1 MKSFLSNFLKSWTPE
16 TIFFALLLVMN
27 DRNYVSSS
35 LCNVCG
41 TFVQVCILCTTY
53 TRVPLKKLNRQ
64 TFLSWVTYTSVCLKL
79 PTFFKSNAKNF
90 CANQK
95 CVFLKI
101 LKSPATNH
109 VMHLKFYLWRCFWI
123 CIRWIYCLKFFFE
136 IKF

>member
-1 MKSFLSNFLKSWTPE
+1 MHVCSAQSFSAIDWKNIYVLKLSLTCL
-16 TIFFALLLVMN
+16 THDQA
-27 DRNYVSSS
+27 
-35 LCNVCG
+35 
-41 TFVQVCILCTTY
+41 TTRIWNLGLNLMY
-53 TRVPLKKLNRQ
+53 NWVPLKKLNRL

-123 CIRWIYCLKFFFE
+123 CIRWIYCFKFFFE